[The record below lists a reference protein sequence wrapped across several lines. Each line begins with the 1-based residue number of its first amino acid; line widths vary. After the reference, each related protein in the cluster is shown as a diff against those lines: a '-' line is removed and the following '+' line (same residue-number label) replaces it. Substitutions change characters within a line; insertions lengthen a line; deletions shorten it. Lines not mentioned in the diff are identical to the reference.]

1 MIKHEFTFAGYISF
15 DNTDNFRTILLCDE
29 WKGDKINKSIDLV
42 KKLRAIFDL
51 FNSEVSVSYFIS
63 DKKKTEAEIKEGW
76 LKQLHGAIT
85 AEYETNSYNYSEQTY
100 GTDYDTYLQIGGH
113 DLFNELDIYEG
124 KYCVLKIQ
132 VKP

>member
-1 MIKHEFTFAGYISF
+1 MTKHEFTFAGYISF
-15 DNTDNFRTILLCDE
+15 DNTDNFSTILLCDE
-29 WKGDKINKSIDLV
+29 WKGNKINKSIDLV

-51 FNSEVSVSYFIS
+51 FDSEVSVSYFIS

-85 AEYETNSYNYSEQTY
+85 AEYKTNSYNYSEHTY

-113 DLFNELDIYEG
+113 DLFNELDRFEG

-132 VKP
+132 VKS